1 MLKKIL
7 IGLAVLLL
15 LVIAVVAALLATFD
29 VDRYKPQIE
38 QAAHDKLDRTLKL
51 DGRLSLSVF
60 PTIAL
65 ALPHTT
71 LSEHGS
77 DAPFLSFDKARVSLA
92 LLPLLS
98 RRLEAGTASLYGL
111 RATIERRADGTTNID
126 DLTGA
131 GSKSKAEPSPPES
144 GGGHTA
150 GEVPPFEFGGIE
162 LVDAQ
167 VTYRDERAH
176 NTVTVSKLNLKTGRL
191 ATRASTPI
199 DFSASV
205 AATEPPSNVDLSLK
219 ATADADLVNHAFALG
234 GLDAHAT
241 GRSGSDEFDV
251 ALTAPKIAVDPAR
264 VAGDLVKLVAVV
276 KGAHQA
282 RVELALQ
289 NLAGSGDKFSI
300 GKIGG
305 EVDVELPALPQ
316 KSLKVSLDGLMNVD
330 TRAQDVAA
338 RLGAHFDETNAS
350 TRVDVH
356 GFSAPHIG
364 FEVEIDRLN
373 LDRYLP
379 ASAPGGASAGKPGG
393 APSPEAGSP
402 AETAKAGKAGEDPK
416 VDLSALKT
424 LNLAGEARIGSLQV
438 HNAKAAKVRVGVH
451 AAGGHLDVAPL
462 SANLYEGTLN
472 GTSKVDAEGN
482 RIAVNAALDG
492 ISIEPLL
499 KDLMGKDILEGHGG
513 VKLNIETS
521 GPTVGA
527 MRHALGGSASLALR
541 DGAVHGINIAQKLRD
556 VKSALSGAPS
566 QTQAASGSEK
576 TDFSELT
583 GSFAIKNGVAT
594 NNDLQAKSPL
604 LRVNGAGTIDI
615 GAGALDYTVQASV
628 VGTLSGQG
636 GGDLSS
642 LRGVT
647 VPVHLSG
654 PFTAL
659 SYQLDW
665 GSLARQAAKAKAVDQ
680 LQNLLGNK
688 LKQGDQSPGQKNLGD
703 ALKNLLGK

>member
-7 IGLAVLLL
+7 IGLAALL
-15 LVIAVVAALLATFD
+15 LVVMVVVAALLATFD
-29 VDRYKPQIE
+29 VDRYKPRIE
-38 QAAHDKLDRTLKL
+38 QAAHDKFDRTLKL

-77 DAPFLSFDKARVSLA
+77 DAQFLSFDRARVSLA

-98 RRLEAGTASLYGL
+98 GRVEAGTASLYGL
-111 RATIERRADGTTNID
+111 RATIERRADGTSNID
-126 DLTGA
+126 DLG
-131 GSKSKAEPSPPES
+131 GGPGPKPKAEPQAGAES
-144 GGGHTA
+144 SA
-150 GEVPPFEFGGIE
+150 GKIPQFELGGIE

-167 VTYRDERAH
+167 VIYRDERAH

-191 ATRASTPI
+191 APRASTPI

-205 AATEPPSNVDLSLK
+205 ATSEPASNVDLSLK
-219 ATADADLVNHAFALG
+219 ATTDVNLVDHAFALG
-234 GLDAHAT
+234 GLDAHAK
-241 GRSGSDEFDV
+241 GRSGTDEFDV
-251 ALTAPKIAVDPAR
+251 GLTAPKIAVDPAR
-264 VAGDLVKLVAVV
+264 VAGDLVKLVAIVR
-276 KGAHQA
+276 GGHQA

-305 EVDVELPALPQ
+305 EIDLESPALPQ
-316 KSLKVSLDGLMNVD
+316 KSLKVNLDGLMNVD
-330 TRAQDVAA
+330 TRTQDIAA

-350 TRVDVH
+350 TRIDVH
-356 GFSAPHIG
+356 GFSTPHIG

-379 ASAPGGASAGKPGG
+379 APAPGGAPQGKSAAAPRAPASKPAA
-393 APSPEAGSP
+393 APAAS
-402 AETAKAGKAGEDPK
+402 EDPK
-416 VDLSALKT
+416 VDLSALKP

-462 SANLYEGTLN
+462 SANLYEGSLN
-472 GTSKVDAEGN
+472 GTSKIDADGN
-482 RIAVNAALDG
+482 RIAVNVALDA
-492 ISIEPLL
+492 ISVEPLL

-513 VKLNIETS
+513 VKLNITT
-521 GPTVGA
+521 GGATVGA
-527 MRHALGGSASLALR
+527 MRRALGGTSSLALR
-541 DGAVHGINIAQKLRD
+541 DGAVHGINLAQRIRD
-556 VKSALSGAPS
+556 VKSALSGGSS
-566 QTQAASGSEK
+566 QTQAASSAEK

-583 GSFAIKNGVAT
+583 ASFSIKNGVAT
-594 NNDLQAKSPL
+594 NNDLLAKSPL

-615 GAGALDYTVQASV
+615 GGGSLDYTVQASV
-628 VGTLSGQG
+628 VGTLAGQG
-636 GGDLSS
+636 GADLSS

-665 GSLARQAAKAKAVDQ
+665 GSLARQAAKTKAVEQ

-688 LKQGDQSPGQKNLGD
+688 LNQGDQSPAQKNLGD

>member
-7 IGLAVLLL
+7 IGLAALL
-15 LVIAVVAALLATFD
+15 LVVIAAVAVLVATFD
-29 VDRYKPQIE
+29 ADRYKPRIE
-38 QAAHDKLDRTLKL
+38 QFAHDTYDRTLKL

-77 DAPFLSFDKARVSLA
+77 DAQFLSFDRARVSLA

-98 RRLEAGTASLYGL
+98 GRVEAGMASLYGL
-111 RATIERRADGTTNID
+111 RATIERRADGTSNID
-126 DLTGA
+126 DLTGGP
-131 GSKSKAEPSPPES
+131 GSKEKAQPSRPQS
-144 GGGHTA
+144 GAERPA
-150 GEVPPFEFGGIE
+150 GEVPQFEFGGIE

-191 ATRASTPI
+191 ATRTSTPI

-205 AATEPPSNVDLSLK
+205 SATEPPSNIDLSVK
-219 ATADADLVNHAFALG
+219 AAADADLVDHAFALRD
-234 GLDAHAT
+234 LDAHAR
-241 GRSGSDEFDV
+241 GRSGTDEFDV

-276 KGAHQA
+276 KGGHQA

-289 NLAGSGDKFSI
+289 NLARSGDKFSI

-305 EVDVELPALPQ
+305 EVDVESPALPQ
-316 KSLKVSLDGLMNVD
+316 KSLKVNLDGLMNVD
-330 TRAQDVAA
+330 TRAQDIAA

-350 TRVDVH
+350 TRIDMH

-379 ASAPGGASAGKPGG
+379 ASAP
-393 APSPEAGSP
+393 SP
-402 AETAKAGKAGEDPK
+402 AEARGAKAGGGATADKPEDPR
-416 VDLSALKT
+416 VDLSALKP

-451 AAGGHLDVAPL
+451 AAGGHLELAPL

-472 GTSKVDAEGN
+472 ATSKVDADGN

-513 VKLNIETS
+513 VKLNVET
-521 GPTVGA
+521 GGATVGA

-541 DGAVHGINIAQKLRD
+541 DGAVHGINLAQRLRD
-556 VKSALSGAPS
+556 VKSALSGVPS
-566 QTQAASGSEK
+566 QTQAASSAEK

-583 GSFAIKNGVAT
+583 GSFSIKNGVAT

-615 GAGALDYTVQASV
+615 GAGALDYTVQAAV
-628 VGTLSGQG
+628 VGTLAGQG
-636 GGDLSS
+636 GAELSS

-665 GSLARQAAKAKAVDQ
+665 GSLARQAAKTKAVEQ
-680 LQNLLGNK
+680 LQNLLGSK
-688 LKQGDQSPGQKNLGD
+688 LKQADQSPAQKNLGD